1 MTEND
6 RLLRI
11 DTKLDALIDVVHEM
25 NTENVRAHALTEG
38 QELDER
44 VTRMEHTFW
53 PAVGAVSVI
62 TPVLSYVL
70 VSWLKG

>member
-38 QELDER
+38 QELDKR
-44 VTRMEHTFW
+44 VTRMERTLW
-53 PAVGAVSVI
+53 PAVGAISI
-62 TPVLSYVL
+62 ATPVVSAML
-70 VSWLKG
+70 VHYWKG